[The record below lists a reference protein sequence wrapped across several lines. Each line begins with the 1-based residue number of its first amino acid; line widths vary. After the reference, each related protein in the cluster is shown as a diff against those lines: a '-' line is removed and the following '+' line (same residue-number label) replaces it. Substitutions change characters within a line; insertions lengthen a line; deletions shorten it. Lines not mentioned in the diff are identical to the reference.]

1 MNYGVK
7 FIVSINTFVRRVSD
21 YKMIRIFF
29 CLKKK
34 VTSARELLSKQ
45 TRVSRIGLNDEADVK
60 NISYRTK
67 TTASPHI
74 IYVRHMKARIQPIN
88 RDYRLTDD
96 PVFHQIY
103 SSRDHVFSSTHNITR
118 VCVRCELAHV
128 ISISPFRNRVFDE
141 FYTKVQKKYIYSTPP
156 RSLITNLF
164 CSHNPTATRYNDNH
178 ATLPLTSVLYKLFIF
193 IQIYFFLTL
202 ITNLFPVT
210 SCIAHCVHIIIC
222 MYTSSCL
229 KTLLVKI
236 EAKKKF
242 IINSI

>member
-7 FIVSINTFVRRVSD
+7 FIVSITTFMRCVFD
-21 YKMIRIFF
+21 DNMIRFFF

-60 NISYRTK
+60 NISYCTK
-67 TTASPHI
+67 TIVSPHI

-103 SSRDHVFSSTHNITR
+103 SSRDHVFSSTHNIIR
-118 VCVRCELAHV
+118 ARACVCCELAHV

-141 FYTKVQKKYIYSTPP
+141 FYTKAQKKKYILRHPV
-156 RSLITNLF
+156 RSSRTYF
-164 CSHNPTATRYNDNH
+164 VHTTR
-178 ATLPLTSVLYKLFIF
+178 L
-193 IQIYFFLTL
+193 
-202 ITNLFPVT
+202 
-210 SCIAHCVHIIIC
+210 
-222 MYTSSCL
+222 
-229 KTLLVKI
+229 
-236 EAKKKF
+236 
-242 IINSI
+242 